1 MTEHVVDSRV
11 GQLEPEALDL
21 AARIFDWAR
30 SGDTAS
36 LAAYLDAGVS
46 VNLTNANGDTLVM
59 LAAYYGHES
68 AVAVLVE
75 HGADVNR
82 HNKRGQTPLAAAV
95 FKNEEAIT
103 DLLLRAGADPL
114 AGAPSALETA
124 QFFGRNEA
132 AQHLQQHI
140 EGRAHRYNANPVLQQ
155 CII

>member
-1 MTEHVVDSRV
+1 MTDHVVDSRV

-46 VNLTNANGDTLVM
+46 VNLTNANEDTLVM

-103 DLLLRAGADPL
+103 DLLLRAGVDPL
-114 AGAPSALETA
+114 AGAR
-124 QFFGRNEA
+124 FFGRNEA